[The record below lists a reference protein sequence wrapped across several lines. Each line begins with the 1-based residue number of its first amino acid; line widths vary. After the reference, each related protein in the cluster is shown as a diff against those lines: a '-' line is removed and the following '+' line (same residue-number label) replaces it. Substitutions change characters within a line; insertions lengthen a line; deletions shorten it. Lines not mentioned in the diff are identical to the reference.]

1 MKILSTADH
10 FGHVFRRLMCSEGR
24 RVMMDTYHICIGG
37 SFQKTDKILK
47 VTNPYNNEVIAETYL
62 GRETDLEEAIS
73 KAQSAENV
81 MKALSSFERFEI
93 LRYIAN
99 TLMQRKDRLSRLL
112 AQESGKPLIYA
123 GAEIDRSSQTFL
135 IAAEESKRLPREYLS
150 LDWTPGGKDK
160 EGLVKYF
167 PVGLVAGI
175 SPFNFP
181 MNLAAHKIAPA
192 IAAGCP
198 IIVKPASATPLSTLE
213 LANIIDETSLPKGA
227 LSIIPMD
234 RTTGMKLVTDERFK
248 LLTFT
253 GSPEVGWRMKKDAGK
268 KKVVLELGGNAGVIV
283 CESADID
290 FAVKRCLFGG
300 FAYSGQICIHAQRI
314 FVERRIFD
322 EFLEKFVVSA
332 QSLRFGDPLKQE
344 TQISVMIDEPNA
356 KRVENWIKEAASG
369 GAQIVCGG
377 KREGA
382 FCDPTVLTNTKR
394 SMKVNCL
401 EVFGPVVTIEPYTT
415 IQEAVHMVNDTN
427 FGLQAGIFTHNMNEI
442 NYAFINLEVG
452 GVVVNDVPTFRVDHM
467 PYGGIKDSGLGREG
481 LKYAILDMME
491 PKILVTDNR

>member
-1 MKILSTADH
+1 
-10 FGHVFRRLMCSEGR
+10 V
-24 RVMMDTYHICIGG
+24 
-37 SFQKTDKILK
+37 
-47 VTNPYNNEVIAETYL
+47 
-62 GRETDLEEAIS
+62 
-73 KAQSAENV
+73 
-81 MKALSSFERFEI
+81 
-93 LRYIAN
+93 
-99 TLMQRKDRLSRLL
+99 L

-135 IAAEESKRLPREYLS
+135 IAAEESKRLPKEYLS

-213 LANIIDETSLPKGA
+213 LAKIIDETSLPKGA
-227 LSIIPMD
+227 LSIVPMD

-253 GSPEVGWRMKKDAGK
+253 GSPEVGWKMKKDAGK

-283 CESADID
+283 CGSADID
-290 FAVKRCLFGG
+290 FAVKRCIFGG

-314 FVERRIFD
+314 FVERKIFD

-332 QSLRFGDPLKQE
+332 QSLRFGDPLKPE

-356 KRVENWIKEAASG
+356 KRVEDWVREAVSG
-369 GAQIVCGG
+369 GAKTVCGG

-401 EVFGPVVTIEPYTT
+401 EVFGPVVTVEPYTT

-452 GVVVNDVPTFRVDHM
+452 GVIVNDVPTFRVDHM

-491 PKILVTDNR
+491 PKILVTDMR

>member
-1 MKILSTADH
+1 
-10 FGHVFRRLMCSEGR
+10 
-24 RVMMDTYHICIGG
+24 MMDTYDICIGG

-47 VTNPYNNEVIAETYL
+47 VTNPYNNEVVAWTYL
-62 GRETDLEEAIS
+62 GCETDLEEAIS

-81 MKALSSFERFEI
+81 MKGLSSFERFEI
-93 LRYIAN
+93 LRYIAS
-99 TLMQRKDRLSRLL
+99 TLIQRKDRLSKLL

-135 IAAEESKRLPREYLS
+135 IAAEESKRLPREYIS

-198 IIVKPASATPLSTLE
+198 IVVKPASATPLSTLE
-213 LANIIDETSLPKGA
+213 LAKIIDETSLPKGA

-253 GSPEVGWRMKKDAGK
+253 GSPEVGWKMKKDAGK

-283 CESADID
+283 CGSADID
-290 FAVKRCLFGG
+290 FAVKRCIFGG

-314 FVERRIFD
+314 FVEKKIFD

-332 QSLRFGDPLKQE
+332 QSLRFGDPLKPE
-344 TQISVMIDEPNA
+344 TQVSVMIDEPNA
-356 KRVENWIKEAASG
+356 KRVEDWVKEAVSG
-369 GAQIVCGG
+369 GAKIVCGG
-377 KREGA
+377 GREGA
-382 FCDPTVLTNTKR
+382 YCDPTVLTNTNK

-401 EVFGPVVTIEPYTT
+401 EIFGPVVTIEPYTT
-415 IQEAVHMVNDTN
+415 IEEAVHMVNDTN
-427 FGLQAGIFTHNMNEI
+427 FGLQAGIFTRNMNEI
-442 NYAFINLEVG
+442 NYAFGNLEVG
-452 GVVVNDVPTFRVDHM
+452 GVIVNDVPTFRVDHM

-491 PKILVTDNR
+491 PKILVTDTR

>member
-1 MKILSTADH
+1 MDIYDICVGGA
-10 FGHVFRRLMCSEGR
+10 FR
-24 RVMMDTYHICIGG
+24 
-37 SFQKTDKILK
+37 KTDKILK
-47 VTNPYNNEVIAETYL
+47 VANPFNNEVFAETYL
-62 GRETDLEEAIS
+62 GHEADLEEAIS
-73 KAQSAENV
+73 KAQSVENV
-81 MKALSSFERFEI
+81 MKGLSSFERFEI

-99 TLMQRKDRLSRLL
+99 TLIQRKDHLSRVL
-112 AQESGKPLIYA
+112 AQESGKPLMYA

-213 LANIIDETSLPKGA
+213 LAKIINETPLPKGA

-283 CESADID
+283 CGSGDID
-290 FAVKRCLFGG
+290 FAVKRCVFGG

-322 EFLEKFVVSA
+322 EFLKKFVISA
-332 QSLRFGDPLKQE
+332 QGLRFGDPLKPE

-356 KRVENWIKEAASG
+356 KRVEDWVKEATSG
-369 GAQIVCGG
+369 GAKTVCGG
-377 KREGA
+377 NREGA
-382 FCDPTVLTNTKR
+382 FCEPTVLTNTKR

-415 IQEAVHMVNDTN
+415 IEEAVHMVNDTN
-427 FGLQAGIFTHNMNEI
+427 FGLQAGIFTQKTNEI
-442 NYAFINLEVG
+442 NYAFTNLEVG
-452 GVVVNDVPTFRVDHM
+452 GVIVNDVPTFRVDHM

-491 PKILVTDNR
+491 AKILVTDTR